1 MKNLYLYIFGG
12 LIVLLLLAGLIWM
25 QVTES
30 EPEVLSDKYVINI
43 HNCPSIVKDTKN
55 EGILLSEIKSMLF
68 ATNIKAK
75 GRFLTPIIQ
84 VRNESDSLFKFGI
97 PLYGLNYIRFLT
109 NPDMFTYEDRK
120 TDEEEFFENDDK
132 KSKEFKNI
140 KDILITGN
148 PNAQKPIDILN
159 NKHEFIV
166 NYNLEVSKPLEKKF
180 NSIQSLRP
188 HLDSLISI
196 GVFDKGSEIDVYYL
210 CGEGLDT
217 SIVIE
222 DPEPTPEPSPKPA
235 PKTETDKPKEPS
247 TPSCPDRDGDE
258 VCDEDDK
265 CPDLKG
271 NPSNNGCPVV
281 EISHNNE
288 NGRFT
293 VTNVPEATT
302 KLTIQEIDYDT
313 KKVTRTVIHTCVGNP
328 CPLTK
333 NEANN
338 LLKKIKEPSGLTITI
353 SVIHKGKEL
362 AKETFTNLRFIC
374 FKNNDCGFIR

>member
-12 LIVLLLLAGLIWM
+12 IIVLLLLAGLIWM

-43 HNCPSIVKDTKN
+43 HNCPSIVKDPKN
-55 EGILLSEIKSMLF
+55 EGVLLSEIKSMLF

-97 PLYGLNYIRFLT
+97 PLYGLNYIRFST

-120 TDEEEFFENDDK
+120 TDEEEFFENDYK
-132 KSKEFKNI
+132 KSKEFKNV

-148 PNAQKPIDILN
+148 TNAQKPIDILN

-166 NYNLEVSKPLEKKF
+166 NYNLEVSKPSEKVF
-180 NSIQSLRP
+180 NSFQSLRP
-188 HLDSLISI
+188 HLDSLINI
-196 GVFDKGSEIDVYYL
+196 GVFEKGSEIDVYYL
-210 CGEGLDT
+210 CGD
-217 SIVIE
+217 IE
-222 DPEPTPEPSPKPA
+222 PEPEPEPEPGPEPA
-235 PKTETDKPKEPS
+235 PEPGPEPGPVPPIPEEPR
-247 TPSCPDRDGDE
+247 TPSCPDRDGDG
-258 VCDEDDK
+258 VCDQDDK

-271 NPSNNGCPVV
+271 DPNNDGCPKVN
-281 EISHNNE
+281 ISHNNE